1 MEQFLLVIFW
11 IVVSIYLL
19 RLALRYLFPWLVRR
33 FIQKMVGKM
42 SQQPPANPYTSR
54 KKEGDIYVKTDKDD
68 KPKIDP
74 DIGEYI
80 DFEDI
85 KSNDKN
91 PKT

>member
-11 IVVSIYLL
+11 IVVSIYIIRLSL
-19 RLALRYLFPWLVRR
+19 RFLFPWLMRR
-33 FIQKMVGKM
+33 FIQKMAGKM
-42 SQQPPANPYTSR
+42 SQQPSTNAYTGR
-54 KKEGDIYVKTDKDD
+54 KNEGDIYVKTEMDD

-85 KSNDKN
+85 KNTDKK
-91 PKT
+91 P